1 MKSSSLFAPSWLLVC
16 FMGIGSAAEKP
27 TLGSATIHAEQ
38 YPNLQAA
45 LDALPETGGIVKLPP
60 GVFEINE
67 PLLLSRSDARIEGSG
82 ASTLITNANQAG
94 KPALVIRP
102 PSPEKRPT
110 PRLWRV
116 QVGNLR
122 LAGNARSGE
131 GLLAQQVNEIYI
143 HGLSVDHHG
152 GDGIRLVD
160 CLEDPRVVNS
170 IITYNGKVGL
180 NLVANHDIVVSANQF
195 EDNEDALR
203 CVDSYNLCM
212 TGNNLDDHKRHGVI
226 IENTYGS
233 VLSGNMIEECNGTAV
248 ILDRDCYGI
257 TISANV
263 IAHHLG
269 GGVHL
274 GDAWGCAISA
284 NTFTLVH
291 SNSVLVSSNSGRI
304 TITGNNFSNSYKGD
318 GDKRPAQ
325 HKNPMGTDAG
335 TGILLQST
343 SGIVIS
349 GNLFSG
355 LTTPAVQV
363 EGKSQRLNVTGNVA
377 TDPRGAAKG
386 RPAFHPGGAANSV
399 FQNNIE
405 P

>member
-1 MKSSSLFAPSWLLVC
+1 MKSFLITATFCCFICLQSAVAAAAKQTPEATRINAADYPS
-16 FMGIGSAAEKP
+16 
-27 TLGSATIHAEQ
+27 
-38 YPNLQAA
+38 LQAA
-45 LDALPETGGIVKLPP
+45 LDALQESGGIVTLPP
-60 GVFEINE
+60 GVFEIIE
-67 PLLLSRSDARIEGSG
+67 PLLVSRSDVRIEGAG

-94 KPALVIRP
+94 KPALIICP

-116 QVGNLR
+116 QIGNFR
-122 LAGNARSGE
+122 LAGNTNSGE
-131 GLLAQQVNEIYI
+131 GVLARQVDELYI

-152 GDGIRLVD
+152 GDGIQLVD
-160 CLEDPRVVNS
+160 CREDPRVVSS

-180 NLVANHDIVVSANQF
+180 NLIANHDIVVSANQF

-203 CVDSYNLCM
+203 CVDGYNLCM

-248 ILDRDCYGI
+248 ILNRDCYGI

-274 GDAWGCAISA
+274 WDAWGCAISA

-318 GDKRPAQ
+318 GDKRPER
-325 HKNPMGTDAG
+325 HKLPMGTDAG

-343 SGIVIS
+343 SDIVIS

-363 EGKSQRLNVTGNVA
+363 EGKSKRLNVTGNVA
-377 TDPRGAAKG
+377 ADPRGAAKDQ
-386 RPAFHPGGAANSV
+386 PGFMLNGAAESV